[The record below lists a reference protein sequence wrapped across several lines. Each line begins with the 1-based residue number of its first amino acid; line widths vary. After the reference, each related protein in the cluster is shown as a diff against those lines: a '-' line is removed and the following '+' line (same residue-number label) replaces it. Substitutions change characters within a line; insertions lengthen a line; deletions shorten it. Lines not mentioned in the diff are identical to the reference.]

1 MYMYMSMTQRQ
12 NIVIIV
18 YQQIRTLIKF
28 QVKMYILK
36 LKEVS
41 IIYYLIYL
49 F

>member
-1 MYMYMSMTQRQ
+1 MSMTQRQ